1 MQIPIIK
8 EVAIIGDIL
17 RSVIPHSTTT
27 PPTTTDLYTWYNYI
41 NQALI
46 SCQNHAINPPT
57 IAHII

>member
-27 PPTTTDLYTWYNYI
+27 PPYYN
-41 NQALI
+41 
-46 SCQNHAINPPT
+46 
-57 IAHII
+57 